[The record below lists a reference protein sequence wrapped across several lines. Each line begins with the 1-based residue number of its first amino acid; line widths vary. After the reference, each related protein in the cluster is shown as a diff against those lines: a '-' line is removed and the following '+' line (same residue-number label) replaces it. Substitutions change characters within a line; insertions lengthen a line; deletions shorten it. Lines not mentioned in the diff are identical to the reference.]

1 MKEWGNFRIKD
12 LGAFYSGCHIRV
24 LVADSELVPVFW
36 VSTQTPEPVL
46 GAVDLNIYTE
56 SQSLCG
62 PELNIKQYV
71 WFHVC
76 VLLRKEDNRFYEK
89 LRTTGLHYLCSPG
102 SCTLSSLTHCLASNS
117 GFRVCTDIEVQP
129 HSDQFGQ
136 FILFQP
142 LVVLSSHPLG
152 TFLVSSTSCVSP
164 LLCTP
169 CYSFCS

>member
-12 LGAFYSGCHIRV
+12 LGAFCSGCHIRV
-24 LVADSELVPVFW
+24 LVAVSELVPVFW

-76 VLLRKEDNRFYEK
+76 VLLRKEDNRFY
-89 LRTTGLHYLCSPG
+89 
-102 SCTLSSLTHCLASNS
+102 
-117 GFRVCTDIEVQP
+117 
-129 HSDQFGQ
+129 
-136 FILFQP
+136 
-142 LVVLSSHPLG
+142 
-152 TFLVSSTSCVSP
+152 
-164 LLCTP
+164 
-169 CYSFCS
+169 